1 MINSNI
7 SYNAQRKCQ
16 KLTDFTDMFNY
27 WYTRTFILFSLRE
40 GMINREVVFMNKEGL
55 IIRSLKVNSLQG
67 IKYYFDKYK
76 FFENR
81 FDIYASVAVLKN
93 IPESSVTN
101 EEMRDN
107 REELKKNWKDYVLGY
122 DFFIDIDCEKYKSD
136 DKNFKTAKEWAIK
149 VMKYFNEKK
158 FVSSQKFSGNKGF
171 HFIIPYKHMKEKFK
185 DYKKFAEK
193 IANELKIPFVK
204 GFGIDDST
212 FDKRRIC
219 KVPYSLHSRTNL
231 VALPVTDEQLIN
243 FNKEDYSVSN
253 VLNNVKPL
261 VMRGLLIKNA

>member
-1 MINSNI
+1 
-7 SYNAQRKCQ
+7 
-16 KLTDFTDMFNY
+16 
-27 WYTRTFILFSLRE
+27 
-40 GMINREVVFMNKEGL
+40 
-55 IIRSLKVNSLQG
+55 
-67 IKYYFDKYK
+67 
-76 FFENR
+76 
-81 FDIYASVAVLKN
+81 
-93 IPESSVTN
+93 
-101 EEMRDN
+101 
-107 REELKKNWKDYVLGY
+107 
-122 DFFIDIDCEKYKSD
+122 
-136 DKNFKTAKEWAIK
+136 
-149 VMKYFNEKK
+149 
-158 FVSSQKFSGNKGF
+158 
-171 HFIIPYKHMKEKFK
+171 MKEKFK